1 MRFSSITP
9 TSNRG
14 ASKAIG
20 HQLTRQ
26 TSPAQPTTSPRAAR
40 ALPCATSITSS
51 ASVTVQ
57 PPQRK
62 EPPVYNYHY
71 RTWGISPTIRV
82 ILLAPAAQYTRMQ
95 SAGSICCIHQNSSEH
110 SSQQHPT
117 SHADKAHS
125 QSSTHGAY
133 SHRSHET
140 VRHSRAPCSDWRQA
154 AASFKTDTGNS
165 RRDEQYLIA

>member
-20 HQLTRQ
+20 RQLARQ
-26 TSPAQPTTSPRAAR
+26 TLPAQPITSPRAAR
-40 ALPCATSITSS
+40 ALPCATSITNS

-57 PPQRK
+57 SPQRM
-62 EPPVYNYHY
+62 EPSVYNYHY
-71 RTWGISPTIRV
+71 RTWGILPTIRI
-82 ILLAPAAQYTRMQ
+82 ILLAPAAQCIRMQ

-133 SHRSHET
+133 SHRSYET

-154 AASFKTDTGNS
+154 AASFRTDTGNS
-165 RRDEQYLIA
+165 RRDEQYLIT